1 MIRGLVFDKEG
12 CLFDFNATWGDW
24 ARVMIAGETGG
35 DAVLAAR
42 LADALDYDMDAARF
56 RPGSVVIAEPVD
68 VTAEAIL
75 AVIGGEKAA
84 LIARMNA
91 AAREVTQVEA
101 TPLKPF
107 FAGLK
112 ARGLTVGL
120 ATNDAEA
127 PARRHLERANVTA
140 HFDFIAGYD
149 SGHGAKP
156 GPGQLLAFCAATG
169 QDPADCAMIG
179 DSLHDMMAG
188 RAAGMTCIGVL
199 TGPAPAEELAP
210 MADVV
215 LPSIA
220 AVPDWLDH

>member
-1 MIRGLVFDKEG
+1 MIRGLVFDKDG

-127 PARRHLERANVTA
+127 PARRHLERAGVTA